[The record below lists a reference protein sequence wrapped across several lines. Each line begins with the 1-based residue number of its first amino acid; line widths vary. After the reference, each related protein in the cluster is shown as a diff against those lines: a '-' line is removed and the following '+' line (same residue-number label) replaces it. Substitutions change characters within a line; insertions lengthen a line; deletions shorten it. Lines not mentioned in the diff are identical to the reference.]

1 MQIKRITAYQVDL
14 PLKEGCYKWSGGKS
28 VTVFDSTIV
37 AVETDTGQIGWGE
50 VCPLG
55 PFYLAAYAGGHGR
68 SGGGGGGGG
77 KGGGGK
83 GGPGGPGARLQSILA
98 DFGPGFYTQVGDTL
112 AAL

>member
-1 MQIKRITAYQVDL
+1 VSDVAEMPLHWDVCVEAACHARFHL
-14 PLKEGCYKWSGGKS
+14 PLPGGKGGKGGKGGGGKRGG
-28 VTVFDSTIV
+28 
-37 AVETDTGQIGWGE
+37 AAPGGG
-50 VCPLG
+50 G
-55 PFYLAAYAGGHGR
+55 AGALAAYAGGHGR

-83 GGPGGPGARLQSILA
+83 GGPGARLQSILA